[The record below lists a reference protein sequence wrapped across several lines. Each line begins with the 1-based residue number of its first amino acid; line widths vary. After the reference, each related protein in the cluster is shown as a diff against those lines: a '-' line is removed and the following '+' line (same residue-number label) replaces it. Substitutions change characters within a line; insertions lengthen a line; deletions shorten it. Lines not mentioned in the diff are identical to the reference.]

1 VQKYNDG
8 IIPVREISKDIL
20 DNAKETILEYERL
33 MYKYEFHQV
42 MNLMDTYIRSINK
55 HYSNNIR
62 VIEASDDAEA
72 RAQLLADTF
81 HMVRVGAVLMHPIA
95 PLGSQKI
102 LDYLGLDESFWS
114 WDRIFDTVYD
124 FMDDPHSHKLK
135 FLEPRVD
142 FFEKHPSQ
150 LNF

>member
-1 VQKYNDG
+1 
-8 IIPVREISKDIL
+8 
-20 DNAKETILEYERL
+20 
-33 MYKYEFHQV
+33 MYKYEFHLV

-95 PLGSQKI
+95 PLGTQKI

-124 FMDDPHSHKLK
+124 FMDDPHSHKRSEEHTSELQSRPHLVCRLLLDK
-135 FLEPRVD
+135 KNNCHL
-142 FFEKHPSQ
+142 
-150 LNF
+150 